1 MQRVKIYEL
10 WRSGLRALPGTFLVG
25 LVTFICYG
33 LGLNLTATGFLY
45 LIVVVLQSLLG
56 DFVSSAVVSIIAD
69 LCLNFFFVPPLF
81 SFRVSDSSDIWAL
94 SAFLITGLVIT
105 RLMTQV
111 RQEAETSE
119 LQRTEMK
126 LLYELTQRLLALHPD
141 DLLMTRA
148 VGLFRE
154 VYPVHA
160 VCLYDGTNTELH
172 CDGESQKGLTE
183 RTRAAYISRQDA
195 DDNVSGI
202 FIRCLRAAGQTI
214 GAIGFDGLRDGK
226 LTAAQLAALAASM
239 LERVRVFREAS
250 RSAAATQAEVFRG
263 AILDA
268 LAHEFKTPLATI
280 VAAAGGLREMSGLRP
295 EQLELAETAELEA
308 SRLGR
313 LTSRLLRVAQLDKEE
328 VKPELEITDIV
339 ELVTHLAADY
349 TERWTDRKL
358 SLIKVVKSPEV
369 LADPELL
376 RLAVLQLLDNACKYS
391 HPGSAIKI
399 DIETQHEL
407 VSVRVWNGGS
417 SVAPRERA
425 RIFERFYRGTGACRV
440 ASGSGLGLYVARKIA
455 EAHGGELD
463 LDGDVVDGDGTSFR
477 LTIPIAKTD
486 SGQVGKTG

>member
-1 MQRVKIYEL
+1 MQRVKIYEF

-56 DFVSSAVVSIIAD
+56 DFVSSAVVSIFAD

-81 SFRVSDSSDIWAL
+81 SFRVSDSSDILAL

-126 LLYELTQRLLALHPD
+126 LLYELTQRLLALDPD

-172 CDGESQKGLTE
+172 SDGESQNGLTE

-214 GAIGFDGLRDGK
+214 GAIGFDGLHDGK

-250 RSAAATQAEVFRG
+250 QSVAATQAEVFRG

-280 VAAAGGLREMSGLRP
+280 VAAAGGLREISGLRP

-313 LTSRLLRVAQLDKEE
+313 LTSRLLRIAQLDKE
-328 VKPELEITDIV
+328 
-339 ELVTHLAADY
+339 
-349 TERWTDRKL
+349 
-358 SLIKVVKSPEV
+358 KSSQSW
-369 LADPELL
+369 
-376 RLAVLQLLDNACKYS
+376 R
-391 HPGSAIKI
+391 
-399 DIETQHEL
+399 
-407 VSVRVWNGGS
+407 
-417 SVAPRERA
+417 
-425 RIFERFYRGTGACRV
+425 
-440 ASGSGLGLYVARKIA
+440 
-455 EAHGGELD
+455 
-463 LDGDVVDGDGTSFR
+463 
-477 LTIPIAKTD
+477 
-486 SGQVGKTG
+486 

>member
-1 MQRVKIYEL
+1 
-10 WRSGLRALPGTFLVG
+10 
-25 LVTFICYG
+25 
-33 LGLNLTATGFLY
+33 
-45 LIVVVLQSLLG
+45 
-56 DFVSSAVVSIIAD
+56 
-69 LCLNFFFVPPLF
+69 
-81 SFRVSDSSDIWAL
+81 
-94 SAFLITGLVIT
+94 
-105 RLMTQV
+105 
-111 RQEAETSE
+111 
-119 LQRTEMK
+119 
-126 LLYELTQRLLALHPD
+126 LLALDPD

-172 CDGESQKGLTE
+172 SDGESQNGLTE

-214 GAIGFDGLRDGK
+214 GAIGFDGLHDGK

-250 RSAAATQAEVFRG
+250 QSVAATQAEVFRG

-280 VAAAGGLREMSGLRP
+280 VAAAGGLREISGLRP

-313 LTSRLLRVAQLDKEE
+313 LTSRLLRIAQLDKEE
-328 VKPELEITDIV
+328 VKPELEMTDIV

-349 TERWTDRKL
+349 TQRWTDRKL
-358 SLIKVVKSPEV
+358 SLIKVVNSAEV
-369 LADPELL
+369 LANSELL

-407 VSVRVWNGGS
+407 VSVRVWNSGS

-463 LDGDVVDGDGTSFR
+463 LDGDAVDGEGTSFC
-477 LTIPIAKTD
+477 LTIPIAKND
-486 SGQVGKTG
+486 SGQVGRTG